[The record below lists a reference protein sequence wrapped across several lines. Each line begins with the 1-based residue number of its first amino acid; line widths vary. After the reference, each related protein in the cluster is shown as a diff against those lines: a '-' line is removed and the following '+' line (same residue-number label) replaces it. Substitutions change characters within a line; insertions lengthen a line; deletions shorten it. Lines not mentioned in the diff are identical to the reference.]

1 MPELIQT
8 IRPSTIRGI
17 AEDRHLD
24 PWCIWQICQMHLEP
38 SEVIEII
45 EDSEVIKDYLIAEI
59 KDVDRLHPKL
69 IHSERIDLDS
79 DHYLLALQV
88 LYFLRQRSEGE
99 F

>member
-1 MPELIQT
+1 MQELIHT
-8 IRPSTIRGI
+8 IRPSTIKGF
-17 AEDRHLD
+17 ADDHYLD

-59 KDVDRLHPKL
+59 KDVDRLQPL
-69 IHSERIDLDS
+69 IVHSEKIDID
-79 DHYLLALQV
+79 DDNYLLALQV

-99 F
+99 Y